1 MAKFTCDACGIAFEV
16 AEAAL
21 AKYPGWTPRLCNAH
35 RKSKSASGARQAI
48 GVAPSPWQI
57 ASGQTVAPP
66 VQRLPPGRAAGS
78 KTWFGGGSGTDVVD
92 LTPAEVLERFT
103 QGPADG
109 IFTDGGARP
118 NPGPGGWG
126 FVYVKDGTIVAEDH
140 GGERQTTNNRMELT
154 AIIRA
159 LEHLPADARTTVHSD
174 SDLCVKTLTL
184 WAKAWRAR
192 GWQRKDGAIKN
203 LDLVQRAFELVEA
216 HRGVK
221 LQWTKAH
228 DGTRWN
234 EYADA
239 LATLGLKEV

>member
-1 MAKFTCDACGIAFEV
+1 MAQFTCDECGVAFEV

-21 AKYPGWTPRLCNAH
+21 AKYPGWKPRFCNAH
-35 RKSKSASGARQAI
+35 RKSKGA
-48 GVAPSPWQI
+48 APAAPAGAPTPWQI
-57 ASGQTVAPP
+57 ASGAAAPAI
-66 VQRLPPGRAAGS
+66 QRLPPGRAAGS

-103 QGPADG
+103 QGPTDG
-109 IFTDGGARP
+109 VFTDGGARP

-126 FVYVKDGTIVAEDH
+126 FVYVKDGEIVAEDR

-154 AIIRA
+154 AIIHA
-159 LEHLPADARTTVHSD
+159 LEHLPADTRTTVHSD

-192 GWQRKDGAIKN
+192 GWKRKDGEIKN
-203 LDLVQRAFELVEA
+203 LDLVQRAFELAQA
-216 HRGVK
+216 HPGVK

-239 LATLGLKEV
+239 LATLGLKGK